1 MIVKKNQR
9 EKRRFRGVD
18 YLVGATGERMMVTQ
32 MLFERG
38 QEVAAHS
45 HPNEQ
50 SGYCVA
56 GRFELTVDGVTSE
69 IGPDD
74 SYVIPGGTMHS
85 YRVLEDSLAIEVFS
99 PPRGKPPQVRPD

>member
-1 MIVKKNQR
+1 MIVRKNQR
-9 EKRRFRGVD
+9 EKRRFKGVD

-38 QEVAAHS
+38 QEVNPHS

-50 SGYCVA
+50 SGYCLS
-56 GRFELTVDGVTSE
+56 GRFELTIDDVSTE

-74 SYVIPGGTMHS
+74 SYVIPSGVPHS
-85 YRVLEDSLAIEVFS
+85 YRILEDALAIEVFS
-99 PPRGKPPQVRPD
+99 PPRGKPPKL